1 METSGKM
8 GIRMECRFQTEWN
21 REESKRGG
29 HHLFHCTSS
38 GIHILCTF
46 NNQAIPLFD
55 ASWCLTTES
64 ANQRTSDFWFIPVFV
79 IPIQSLS
86 EFKKSIGC
94 TAEYESPKSI
104 TPCIWACIILTIRS
118 IHCEVTYTVDL
129 LNPQIF
135 GKNDLYI
142 DYCLFL
148 NPFYVFL
155 FVIIFVESH
164 LTSDCFW
171 HPLQTY
177 LKTPPMAGLKASILT
192 SFGWLLET
200 AVSTW
205 KPLLICHDNPWL

>member
-1 METSGKM
+1 MNLAVSGSILESNPLPIFHTPSPAPNQPLSTSTTQLFLLSFLP
-8 GIRMECRFQTEWN
+8 IPFHSSILIIIHSQRF
-21 REESKRGG
+21 
-29 HHLFHCTSS
+29 
-38 GIHILCTF
+38 
-46 NNQAIPLFD
+46 A
-55 ASWCLTTES
+55 
-64 ANQRTSDFWFIPVFV
+64 
-79 IPIQSLS
+79 
-86 EFKKSIGC
+86 
-94 TAEYESPKSI
+94 
-104 TPCIWACIILTIRS
+104 
-118 IHCEVTYTVDL
+118 TYTVDL

-155 FVIIFVESH
+155 FVIISVESH